1 MLTVDNIHS
10 YYDKSHVL
18 EGVSLTVNPGELVT
32 LLGRNGAG
40 KTTTLRS
47 ILGIIC
53 PRQGQI
59 HFNGKPLVGQK
70 IFEIARQGLALVPEN
85 RGIFRLLTV
94 EENLRIAVRKT
105 SRWQM
110 EDVYAMFPRLRS
122 GAKTPAMH
130 CPVVSSR
137 CSPSPAHCSTTPSC

>member
-1 MLTVDNIHS
+1 MLIVENIHS

-18 EGVSLTVNPGELVT
+18 EGVSLSVNPGELVT

-59 HFNGKPLVGQK
+59 HFNGQALVGQK

-85 RGIFRLLTV
+85 RGIFRRLTQCGARLAEDLDGLVDLIARNSRRHLRADARLLLGDHW
-94 EENLRIAVRKT
+94 ERK
-105 SRWQM
+105 RGD
-110 EDVYAMFPRLRS
+110 EHACR
-122 GAKTPAMH
+122 A
-130 CPVVSSR
+130 
-137 CSPSPAHCSTTPSC
+137 

>member
-53 PRQGQI
+53 PRRYGRA
-59 HFNGKPLVGQK
+59 GSPV
-70 IFEIARQGLALVPEN
+70 R
-85 RGIFRLLTV
+85 RG
-94 EENLRIAVRKT
+94 
-105 SRWQM
+105 
-110 EDVYAMFPRLRS
+110 
-122 GAKTPAMH
+122 
-130 CPVVSSR
+130 
-137 CSPSPAHCSTTPSC
+137 

>member
-1 MLTVDNIHS
+1 IHS

-18 EGVSLTVNPGELVT
+18 EGVSLQVNAGEQVT

-59 HFNGKPLVGQK
+59 RFNGQELVGQK
-70 IFEIARQGLALVPEN
+70 IFEIARQGLALVPEH
-85 RGIFRLLTV
+85 RGIFRLLSV
-94 EENLRIAVRKT
+94 EENLRIAQRKT
-105 SRWQM
+105 SRWQL
-110 EDVYAMFPRLRS
+110 EDVYAMFPRLKERRKN
-122 GAKTPAMH
+122 A
-130 CPVVSSR
+130 
-137 CSPSPAHCSTTPSC
+137 